1 MDKKIRSISISE
13 IIDEKLITDS
23 KSRGL
28 TISAGLYGVEVE
40 NKYSVIA
47 RTSCSVLFI
56 SSGAL
61 LFPFLKKWGIHVLWR
76 NDLGSIIHLYVQS
89 LFVFDANL

>member
-28 TISAGLYGVEVE
+28 TISANISRILYD
-40 NKYSVIA
+40 YF
-47 RTSCSVLFI
+47 RDVLKDTDRI
-56 SSGAL
+56 
-61 LFPFLKKWGIHVLWR
+61 LKL
-76 NDLGSIIHLYVQS
+76 
-89 LFVFDANL
+89 